1 MASVIW
7 EVEPLRVELRT
18 PFGTAHSS
26 TTTRTNAL
34 VRCVLAFHDDED
46 AGRPRRAVVGIAE
59 VGLPPKKPGVYDAEY
74 ADVERLVSE
83 GVGPSG
89 GTPDLSDLPAW
100 CLPDARRAIREGL
113 RASAC
118 ERALL
123 AALASIDASAH
134 APEPS
139 LPAARAGLEVA
150 LLDAWAKLRGVSLRA
165 LLGFP
170 SSPYPSPSPSR
181 APTRRDV
188 VPSYYTVAATP
199 DDDLDAFLVNAR
211 WGLRRTPFIKLK
223 VRASLEETAAA
234 LDAVVRLQDEIR
246 AEPDADAG
254 GDTSDD
260 GTTRTGSTTKMTPQK
275 QRPRRPRRRWIVLD
289 ANASWTAAT
298 TEDALAALSAHL
310 PSVAVL
316 EQPYPVDITRACAA
330 SAAAWARAV
339 RGWRR
344 AGVLVAADESAAN
357 GEDVAALAGAGLAD
371 AVNVKMEKAGGPRG
385 MVRAAEAAKRVG
397 ARTWLGIMV
406 CTRLGCSATA
416 ELRDLVTMNLGDER
430 PEDGDGDGDGA
441 LAFCDLDGNLLCAEA
456 SQARF
461 AGGVEWRD
469 GEGVVPR
476 DGPGHGVTERR

>member
-170 SSPYPSPSPSR
+170 SSPSPSPSPSR

-406 CTRLGCSATA
+406 CTRQ
-416 ELRDLVTMNLGDER
+416 VF
-430 PEDGDGDGDGA
+430 GDGGTSGSRDDEPRGR
-441 LAFCDLDGNLLCAEA
+441 A
-456 SQARF
+456 SRGRGRGRGRDPRVLRPGRESAVR
-461 AGGVEWRD
+461 GGVA
-469 GEGVVPR
+469 GEVRGRRGVAGR
-476 DGPGHGVTERR
+476 

>member
-1 MASVIW
+1 MASVLW

-18 PFGTAHSS
+18 AFGTAHSS

-34 VRCVLAFHDDED
+34 VRCVLEVHDDAD

-89 GTPDLSDLPAW
+89 GVPDLSNLPEW
-100 CLPDARRAIREGL
+100 CLPDARRAIREGP

-123 AALASIDASAH
+123 AALASIDASAR

-170 SSPYPSPSPSR
+170 SSPSPSP
-181 APTRRDV
+181 PRRDV
-188 VPSYYTVAATP
+188 VPSYYTVAAAP
-199 DDDLDAFLVNAR
+199 DDDLDALLANAR
-211 WGLRRTPFIKLK
+211 WGRRRTPFIKLK
-223 VRASLEETAAA
+223 VRANLEETAAA
-234 LDAVVRLQDEIR
+234 LDAVVRLARETGAEADAR
-246 AEPDADAG
+246 AGAGDAD
-254 GDTSDD
+254 
-260 GTTRTGSTTKMTPQK
+260 TTPTGSMTSQTPPK
-275 QRPRRPRRRWIVLD
+275 PSSRRRWIALD

-298 TEDALAALSAHL
+298 TEAALAALSTYL

-316 EQPYPVDITRACAA
+316 EQPYPADVTRARGA

-344 AGVLVAADESAAN
+344 AGVLVTADESAAD
-357 GEDVAALAGAGLAD
+357 GEDVAALASMGLAD

-397 ARTWLGIMV
+397 VRTWLGIMV

-416 ELRDLVTMNLGDER
+416 ELRDLVTMGGGDDR
-430 PEDGDGDGDGA
+430 RGDGDDGNPRA
-441 LAFCDLDGNLLCAEA
+441 LAFCDLDGSLLCAEA

-469 GEGVVPR
+469 GEGVVPC

>member
-150 LLDAWAKLRGVSLRA
+150 LLDAWARLRGASPPRAPRPDVPVRVVRVPVPRSPRPPSPLRPRPA
-165 LLGFP
+165 PPPTTTSTP
-170 SSPYPSPSPSR
+170 SS
-181 APTRRDV
+181 
-188 VPSYYTVAATP
+188 
-199 DDDLDAFLVNAR
+199 
-211 WGLRRTPFIKLK
+211 
-223 VRASLEETAAA
+223 
-234 LDAVVRLQDEIR
+234 
-246 AEPDADAG
+246 
-254 GDTSDD
+254 
-260 GTTRTGSTTKMTPQK
+260 ST
-275 QRPRRPRRRWIVLD
+275 
-289 ANASWTAAT
+289 
-298 TEDALAALSAHL
+298 
-310 PSVAVL
+310 
-316 EQPYPVDITRACAA
+316 
-330 SAAAWARAV
+330 
-339 RGWRR
+339 
-344 AGVLVAADESAAN
+344 
-357 GEDVAALAGAGLAD
+357 
-371 AVNVKMEKAGGPRG
+371 
-385 MVRAAEAAKRVG
+385 
-397 ARTWLGIMV
+397 
-406 CTRLGCSATA
+406 
-416 ELRDLVTMNLGDER
+416 
-430 PEDGDGDGDGA
+430 
-441 LAFCDLDGNLLCAEA
+441 
-456 SQARF
+456 
-461 AGGVEWRD
+461 RD
-469 GEGVVPR
+469 GV
-476 DGPGHGVTERR
+476 